1 MNQRTT
7 VGLVAFLAL
16 CAGIVG
22 ALYIAPPNV
31 ESQPEYF
38 QTYPEPRAL
47 SPFSLT
53 SHQGEVFDN
62 SSLEGQWSLVFV
74 GYTF

>member
-1 MNQRTT
+1 MNQQTV

-22 ALYIAPPNV
+22 ALYIAPPGV

-53 SHQGEVFDN
+53 SHEGEVFDN
-62 SSLEGQWSLVFV
+62 SS
-74 GYTF
+74 